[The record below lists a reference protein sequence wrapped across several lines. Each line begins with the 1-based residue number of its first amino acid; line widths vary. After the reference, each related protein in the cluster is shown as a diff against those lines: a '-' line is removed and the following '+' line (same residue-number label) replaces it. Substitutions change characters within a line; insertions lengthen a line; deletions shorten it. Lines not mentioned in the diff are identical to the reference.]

1 MMKTDYIKKIIYLIF
16 MLCLFSSMA
25 YAGIV
30 TEVGLNKYTII
41 NLKKPCEGVAI
52 ANPAIA
58 DVRVVPNSSQIL
70 VWGKGVGS
78 TSLIIWENG
87 MQPTFFDVRVITDKI
102 KNTPQVMLEVKV
114 AQIDKNKLSQ
124 MGIHFLIKG
133 TSGELT
139 TPGLI
144 ATPTGNVG
152 GIAGPAV
159 TPGIGSLDVSTLS
172 PQLGF
177 GLYKQG
183 IAGVLQQLSTGGY
196 AKILAE
202 PNLIVR
208 SGEKGKFLVGQKVP
222 IQTVTGTGGSAT
234 VSIVYEQVGV
244 RIDFSPEVLEDGIIK
259 LKIDPAEVSSVG
271 QLEQFSTGLFAPI
284 IDTREVRTTVD
295 LRDGES
301 FVIAGLLDERMKKNI
316 KKFPVL
322 GDVPILGALFRSTSD
337 ELDKTELVFFI
348 TPKIVKPLAPGVKIE
363 LPGSTP
369 LTPAEKND
377 FKWIPLLPVSGGTK

>member
-1 MMKTDYIKKIIYLIF
+1 MMKADYMRKIIFSIF
-16 MLCLFSSMA
+16 ILCFFSSVA
-25 YAGIV
+25 HAGIV
-30 TEVGLNKYTII
+30 TEVGLNKYSII

-70 VWGKGVGS
+70 LWGKGIGS

-87 MQPTFFDVRVITDKI
+87 MQPTFFDVRVITEKT
-102 KNTPQVMLEVKV
+102 KNTPQVLLEVKV
-114 AQIDKNKLSQ
+114 AQINKNKIKQ
-124 MGIHFLIKG
+124 MGIHFLAKG
-133 TSGELT
+133 VNGEFS

-144 ATPTGNVG
+144 TTPSGNVG
-152 GIAGPAV
+152 GAAGNTV
-159 TPGIGSLDVSTLS
+159 TPGIGNLDISTLS

-177 GLYKQG
+177 GLYKPG

-202 PNLIVR
+202 PNLVVR
-208 SGEKGKFLVGQKVP
+208 SGEKGKFLVGQKIP
-222 IQTVTGTGGSAT
+222 IQTVTGTGASAT

-244 RIDFSPEVLEDGIIK
+244 KIDFAPEVLEDGVIR

-271 QLEQFSTGLFAPI
+271 QLQQFSTGLYAPT
-284 IDTREVRTTVD
+284 IDTREVRTNVD

-337 ELDKTELVFFI
+337 ELENTELVFFI
-348 TPKIVKPLAPGVKIE
+348 TPRIVKPLAPGVKTE
-363 LPGSTP
+363 LPGSKP
-369 LTPAEKND
+369 LTPEENNA
-377 FKWIPLLPVSGGTK
+377 FRWIPLKAVGVDPQ